1 METKSTFIERYSM
14 AIFLILTPLLSLAI
28 PILLALP
35 AEVVPLLIAIIP
47 AFMAITL
54 TAMTSGRKGVG
65 ALLKKRFQWRVGSKW
80 YFIAIGLAFVL
91 RFTMSLLALL
101 FGWIPAIQVRLWSPA
116 EFVIIGSFILI
127 GGAMEE
133 LGWRGYLLPKLL
145 DNRSVLFSAL
155 FSGVIWGVLH
165 LALNLPG
172 QMNAGAHWLPTILQL
187 IGLSVVL
194 TWLFV
199 RAGGSIVIPILFH
212 AGQNLL
218 VIVNGGI
225 TLTQQLWL
233 MTIVTLPLAAI
244 LMVFFGSN
252 LQPVPT
258 EQQTVVEAG

>member
-1 METKSTFIERYSM
+1 MNTNTSFFERYSLP
-14 AIFLILTPLLSLAI
+14 IYLILTLLISLAI
-28 PILLALP
+28 PLFLSLP
-35 AEVVPLLIAIIP
+35 PEVAPLMIAIIP
-47 AFMAITL
+47 ALMAIIL
-54 TAMTSGRKGVG
+54 TALTVGRKGVG
-65 ALLKKRFQWRVGSKW
+65 ALLKKRFQWQVGSKW
-80 YFIAIGLAFVL
+80 YLIALGLALVL
-91 RFTMSLLALL
+91 RLTMSLLALL
-101 FGWIPAIQVRLWSPA
+101 FGWIPVMQVRLWSPA
-116 EFVIIGSFILI
+116 EFMIIGSFILI

-133 LGWRGYLLPKLL
+133 LGWRGYALPKLL
-145 DNRSVLFSAL
+145 ANRSVLFSAL

-165 LALNLPG
+165 LGLNLPG

-187 IGLSVVL
+187 IGLSLIL

-199 RAGGSIVIPILFH
+199 RTGGSIVMPILFH

-233 MTIVTLPLAAI
+233 LTIVTLPMAAI

-258 EQQTVVEAG
+258 EQQTVVETG

>member
-1 METKSTFIERYSM
+1 MKTNSTFMDRSSVPVFI
-14 AIFLILTPLLSLAI
+14 ILTPLISIAI
-28 PILLALP
+28 PLFLALP
-35 AEVVPLLIAIIP
+35 PDVVPLLIAIIP

-54 TAMTSGRKGVG
+54 TALTDGKKGVG
-65 ALLKKRFQWRVGSKW
+65 ALLKTRFQWRVGFKW
-80 YFIAIGLAFVL
+80 YLIALGLALVL
-91 RFTMSLLALL
+91 RLTMSMLALL

-133 LGWRGYLLPKLL
+133 MGWRGYLLPKLL
-145 DNRSVLFSAL
+145 ANRSILFSAL

-165 LALNLPG
+165 LGLNLPG

-187 IGLSVVL
+187 IGLSLIL

-199 RAGGSIVIPILFH
+199 RTRGSIVLPILFH

-225 TLTQQLWL
+225 PLTQQLWL
-233 MTIVTLPLAAI
+233 MTIVTLPMAAI
-244 LMVFFGSN
+244 LMLFLV
-252 LQPVPT
+252 LQRKVALPVRT
-258 EQQTVVEAG
+258 RYQR